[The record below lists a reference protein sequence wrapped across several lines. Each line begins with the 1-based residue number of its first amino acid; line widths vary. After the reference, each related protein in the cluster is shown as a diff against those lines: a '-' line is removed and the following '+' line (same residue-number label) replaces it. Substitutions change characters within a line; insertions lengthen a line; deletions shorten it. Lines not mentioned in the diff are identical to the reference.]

1 MNDLLKNPADVTKKR
16 GLSLI
21 LTKDGAHKGK
31 TDLIAQLI
39 LSGPLFVISGDEWL
53 PAFELPRIIRG
64 ITTQV
69 KPIMNRLYTARAST
83 CYRLLDSLASTAPEG
98 EPILVL
104 EFFHTFYD
112 PDIPLRTRLYK
123 LRECC
128 RELKRLSYHRP
139 VIVMTREMVIED
151 FQKFLPALYSIT
163 DKTLI
168 LEPEIERI
176 SQPALF

>member
-1 MNDLLKNPADVTKKR
+1 MNELLRTLADVTKKR

-21 LTKDGAHKGK
+21 LTKDKARKSK

-39 LSGPLFVISGDEWL
+39 LRGPLFVISGDEWL
-53 PAFELPRIIRG
+53 PAFELPRIIRAL
-64 ITTQV
+64 TTQV
-69 KPIMNRLYTARAST
+69 RPIMNRLYIARAST
-83 CYRLLDSLASTAPEG
+83 CYRLLDSLANTAADG

-104 EFFHTFYD
+104 EFLHTFYD
-112 PDIPLRTRLYK
+112 PDIPLRTRLFK

-139 VIVMTREMVIED
+139 VIVMTREMDIED
-151 FQKFLPALYSIT
+151 FQKFLPALYSVT
-163 DKTLI
+163 DRTLS
-168 LEPEIERI
+168 LEPENERI